1 MNGHSNLASGP
12 QDGIEEKVDIPPH
25 FPIPRSVSRSK
36 SPSCSWRF
44 MRLETSIVHQYKVY
58 ILGKSKVDVP
68 EEDCMTANF
77 LI

>member
-1 MNGHSNLASGP
+1 
-12 QDGIEEKVDIPPH
+12 
-25 FPIPRSVSRSK
+25 
-36 SPSCSWRF
+36 

-58 ILGKSKVDVP
+58 TVGKSKVDVP